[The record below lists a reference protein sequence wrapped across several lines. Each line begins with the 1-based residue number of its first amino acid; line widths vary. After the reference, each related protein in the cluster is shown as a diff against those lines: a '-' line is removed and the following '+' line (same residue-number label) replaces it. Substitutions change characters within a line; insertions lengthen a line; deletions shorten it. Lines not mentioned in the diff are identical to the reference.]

1 MIGRQRRYDTK
12 GSACHAA
19 GLYKY
24 NCVSSDKGHS
34 LDSGFHS
41 ASAPLVFI
49 KPVGFSTADS
59 LRLMQAAQRLDE
71 TVRWRLAPA
80 GVQAD
85 VYLAHRASVVY
96 GPVTTPS
103 PLQPLEPDIPSKQAY
118 NSTSVDS
125 INGAYEH
132 SRLRLDSKG
141 MYRSQPVCLLGA
153 QLGALA
159 LEGRHHLPALQFPGA
174 LEELRVGLQ
183 QIANDLF
190 ILRAMYALGRCAWL
204 ERARWK
210 THRLHVIDGSLL
222 IAAIETKH
230 WRVHLLNNV
239 PVELIEAGNV
249 ILAPQSSIFGAPGF
263 TTLPLEQALWEFAK
277 RCPEPLLA
285 QVLPSVYLRKQLTH
299 RRHNELSKREL
310 GDHCVAI
317 LGALDTQS
325 RTAQELQDGLRLSRP
340 ALLRALACLALTRS
354 IRTEQKSMGLRH
366 WLRWLPARVHQ
377 QVFGPSSLQ

>member
-1 MIGRQRRYDTK
+1 
-12 GSACHAA
+12 
-19 GLYKY
+19 
-24 NCVSSDKGHS
+24 

-96 GPVTTPS
+96 GPVTTPI
-103 PLQPLEPDIPSKQAY
+103 PLQPLAPDYGSPQAY
-118 NSTSVDS
+118 HSTAAES
-125 INGAYEH
+125 ISGAYEH

-141 MYRSQPVCLLGA
+141 MYKNQPVCLLGIA
-153 QLGALA
+153 GAA
-159 LEGRHHLPALQFPGA
+159 GGNDGMPRLPGLQFPGA
-174 LEELRVGLQ
+174 LEELRIGLQ

-190 ILRAMYALGRCAWL
+190 ILRVMYALGRCAWL
-204 ERARWK
+204 ERSRWK
-210 THRLHVIDGSLL
+210 THRLHVLDGSQL
-222 IAAIETKH
+222 IAAVEAKH

-263 TTLPLEQALWEFAK
+263 STLPMEQALWEFAK
-277 RCPEPLLA
+277 RCPEPLLS
-285 QVLPSVYLRKQLTH
+285 QVLPSVYLRERLTH
-299 RRHNELSKREL
+299 RRHSELSKREL

-325 RTAQELQDGLRLSRP
+325 RTAQELQEGLRLSRP

-354 IRTEQKSMGLRH
+354 IRTERRAKGLHH
-366 WLRWLPARVHQ
+366 WLRWLPDRLRQ
-377 QVFGPSSLQ
+377 RVFGPSTLY

>member
-1 MIGRQRRYDTK
+1 LNRIVWAKQGQ
-12 GSACHAA
+12 
-19 GLYKY
+19 
-24 NCVSSDKGHS
+24 S
-34 LDSGFHS
+34 LDLGFHS
-41 ASAPLVFI
+41 AAAPLVFI

-96 GPVTTPS
+96 GPVTTPA
-103 PLQPLEPDIPSKQAY
+103 PLQSLQSGAPGKPRY
-118 NSTSVDS
+118 NSTSAES
-125 INGAYEH
+125 ISGAYTH

-141 MYRSQPVCLLGA
+141 MYKSQPVCLLGSVQPPA
-153 QLGALA
+153 GD
-159 LEGRHHLPALQFPGA
+159 GIHRLPALIFPAA
-174 LEELRVGLQ
+174 LEELRTGLQ

-190 ILRAMYALGRCAWL
+190 ILRVMYALGRCAWL

-210 THRLHVIDGSLL
+210 THRLHVVDGAQL
-222 IAAIETKH
+222 IAAIEAKH

-239 PVELIEAGNV
+239 PVELIEAGSV
-249 ILAPQSSIFGAPGF
+249 ILAPQSSMFGAPGF
-263 TTLPLEQALWEFAK
+263 ATLPMEQALWEFAK
-277 RCPEPLLA
+277 RCPEPLLS
-285 QVLPSVYLRKQLTH
+285 QVLPAIYLRDRLTH
-299 RRHNELSKREL
+299 RRHTELSKREL

-354 IRTEQKSMGLRH
+354 IRAERKATGLHH
-366 WLRWLPARVHQ
+366 WLGWLPDRLRQ
-377 QVFGPSSLQ
+377 RVFGPSTLY

>member
-1 MIGRQRRYDTK
+1 
-12 GSACHAA
+12 
-19 GLYKY
+19 
-24 NCVSSDKGHS
+24 

-41 ASAPLVFI
+41 AAAPLVFI

-96 GPVTTPS
+96 GPVTAPT
-103 PLQPLEPDIPSKQAY
+103 PLQPLHPKPSDTQDY
-118 NSTSVDS
+118 NSTHAES
-125 INGAYEH
+125 ISGAYEH

-141 MYRSQPVCLLGA
+141 RYKNQPVCLLGA
-153 QLGALA
+153 PRETPAG
-159 LEGRHHLPALQFPGA
+159 EGVPRLPALQFPAA
-174 LEELRVGLQ
+174 LEDLRTGLQ

-190 ILRAMYALGRCAWL
+190 ILRVMYALGRCAWL

-210 THRLHVIDGSLL
+210 SHRLHVVDGSQL
-222 IAAIETKH
+222 IAAVEAKH
-230 WRVHLLNNV
+230 WRVHLLNDV
-239 PVELIEAGNV
+239 PVESIEAGSV
-249 ILAPQSSIFGAPGF
+249 VLAPQSSMFGAPGF
-263 TTLPLEQALWEFAK
+263 STLPMEQALWEFAK

-285 QVLPSVYLRKQLTH
+285 QVLPSIYLRERLTH
-299 RRHNELSKREL
+299 RRHSELSKREL

-325 RTAQELQDGLRLSRP
+325 RTAQDLQDGLRLSRP

-354 IRTEQKSMGLRH
+354 IRAERRTQGLRH
-366 WLRWLPARVHQ
+366 WLRWLPERMRQ
-377 QVFGPSSLQ
+377 RVFGPSTLY

>member
-1 MIGRQRRYDTK
+1 
-12 GSACHAA
+12 
-19 GLYKY
+19 
-24 NCVSSDKGHS
+24 

-96 GPVTTPS
+96 GPVPALSSGQS
-103 PLQPLEPDIPSKQAY
+103 PQAEAPSKQSY
-118 NSTSVDS
+118 SSTSAES
-125 INGAYEH
+125 MSGAYEH

-141 MYRSQPVCLLGA
+141 MYKSQPVCLLGA
-153 QLGALA
+153 QVEVPANDGTH
-159 LEGRHHLPALQFPGA
+159 RLPALQFPGA
-174 LEELRVGLQ
+174 LEELRSGLQ

-190 ILRAMYALGRCAWL
+190 ILRVMYALGRCAWL

-210 THRLHVIDGSLL
+210 THRLHVIDGPLL

-230 WRVHLLNNV
+230 WRVHLLDNV
-239 PVELIEAGNV
+239 PVELIEAGSV
-249 ILAPQSSIFGAPGF
+249 ILAPQSTVFGAPGF

-277 RCPEPLLA
+277 RCPEQLLS
-285 QVLPSVYLRKQLTH
+285 QVLPSIYLRQRLTH
-299 RRHNELSKREL
+299 RRHTELSKREL

-325 RTAQELQDGLRLSRP
+325 RTAQELQEGLRLSRP

-354 IRTEQKSMGLRH
+354 IRTEHTPKGLRH
-366 WLRWLPARVHQ
+366 WLRWLPTRMHQ

>member
-1 MIGRQRRYDTK
+1 
-12 GSACHAA
+12 
-19 GLYKY
+19 
-24 NCVSSDKGHS
+24 

-96 GPVTTPS
+96 GPVTAPI
-103 PLQPLEPDIPSKQAY
+103 PLQPLHSKTSGKPDY
-118 NSTSVDS
+118 NSTHAES

-153 QLGALA
+153 PVEMQADDGMH
-159 LEGRHHLPALQFPGA
+159 RLPALQFPGA
-174 LEELRVGLQ
+174 LEELRTGLQ
-183 QIANDLF
+183 HIANDLF
-190 ILRAMYALGRCAWL
+190 ILRVMYALGRCAWL
-204 ERARWK
+204 ERSRWK
-210 THRLHVIDGSLL
+210 SHRLHVLDGAQL
-222 IAAIETKH
+222 IAAVEAKH
-230 WRVHLLNNV
+230 WRVHLLNDV
-239 PVELIEAGNV
+239 PVELIEAGNIV
-249 ILAPQSSIFGAPGF
+249 LAPQSSMFGAPGF
-263 TTLPLEQALWEFAK
+263 TTLPMEQALWEFAK
-277 RCPEPLLA
+277 RCPEPLLV
-285 QVLPSVYLRKQLTH
+285 QVMPSIYLRERLTH
-299 RRHNELSKREL
+299 RRHSELSKREL

-317 LGALDTQS
+317 LSALDTQS
-325 RTAQELQDGLRLSRP
+325 RTAQELQEGLRLSRP

-354 IRTEQKSMGLRH
+354 IRTERRAKGLHH
-366 WLRWLPARVHQ
+366 WLRWLPDRLRLR
-377 QVFGPSSLQ
+377 VFGPSTLY

>member
-1 MIGRQRRYDTK
+1 
-12 GSACHAA
+12 
-19 GLYKY
+19 
-24 NCVSSDKGHS
+24 

-103 PLQPLEPDIPSKQAY
+103 PILPLESDPPSKQAY
-118 NSTSVDS
+118 KSTSAES
-125 INGAYEH
+125 MSGAYEH

-141 MYRSQPVCLLGA
+141 QYRGRPVCLLGA
-153 QLGALA
+153 QVEMPVDDGMH
-159 LEGRHHLPALQFPGA
+159 RLPALQFPGA
-174 LEELRVGLQ
+174 LEELRSGLQ

-190 ILRAMYALGRCAWL
+190 ELRVMYALGRCAWL

-222 IAAIETKH
+222 IAVIESKH
-230 WRVHLLNNV
+230 WRVHVLNNV
-239 PVELIEAGNV
+239 PVELIEAGSV
-249 ILAPQSSIFGAPGF
+249 LLAPQSTVFGAPGF
-263 TTLPLEQALWEFAK
+263 AALPLEQALWEFAK
-277 RCPEPLLA
+277 RCPEPLLS
-285 QVLPSVYLRKQLTH
+285 QVLPSIYLRERLTH
-299 RRHNELSKREL
+299 RRYNELSKREL
-310 GDHCVAI
+310 GDHCVAV
-317 LGALDTQS
+317 LAALDTQS
-325 RTAQELQDGLRLSRP
+325 RTAQELQDALRLSRP

-354 IRTEQKSMGLRH
+354 IRVEQKSEGMRH

-377 QVFGPSSLQ
+377 QVFGPSLLS

>member
-1 MIGRQRRYDTK
+1 M
-12 GSACHAA
+12 
-19 GLYKY
+19 
-24 NCVSSDKGHS
+24 
-34 LDSGFHS
+34 DSGFHS
-41 ASAPLVFI
+41 ASAPLVFV

-59 LRLMQAAQRLDE
+59 LRLMQAAQRLDD
-71 TVRWRLAPA
+71 TVRWRLAPT

-96 GPVTTPS
+96 GPVPPFAS
-103 PLQPLEPDIPSKQAY
+103 SQSEILGKHDFKI
-118 NSTSVDS
+118 TSAES
-125 INGAYEH
+125 MSGAYEH

-141 MYRSQPVCLLGA
+141 LYKSQPVCLLGA
-153 QLGALA
+153 LVETPVGD
-159 LEGRHHLPALQFPGA
+159 GMHRLPALQFPGA
-174 LEELRVGLQ
+174 LEELRIGLQ

-190 ILRAMYALGRCAWL
+190 ILRVMYALGRCAWL

-210 THRLHVIDGSLL
+210 THRLHVIDGPLL

-239 PVELIEAGNV
+239 PVELIEAGSV
-249 ILAPQSSIFGAPGF
+249 ILAPQSTVFGAPGF

-277 RCPEPLLA
+277 RCPEQLLS
-285 QVLPSVYLRKQLTH
+285 QVLPSIYLRQRLTH
-299 RRHNELSKREL
+299 RRHTELSKREL

-354 IRTEQKSMGLRH
+354 IRTEQKPMGLRH

>member
-1 MIGRQRRYDTK
+1 
-12 GSACHAA
+12 
-19 GLYKY
+19 
-24 NCVSSDKGHS
+24 

-96 GPVTTPS
+96 GPVTAPS
-103 PLQPLEPDIPSKQAY
+103 PLQALESSSPSKQPY
-118 NSTSVDS
+118 SSTSADS

-141 MYRSQPVCLLGA
+141 TYRKQPVCLLGA
-153 QLGALA
+153 QVASSAGDAMH
-159 LEGRHHLPALQFPGA
+159 RLPALQFPAA
-174 LEELRVGLQ
+174 LEELRLGLQ

-190 ILRAMYALGRCAWL
+190 ILRVMYALGRCAWL
-204 ERARWK
+204 ERTRWK
-210 THRLHVIDGSLL
+210 THRLHVVDGAQL

-239 PVELIEAGNV
+239 PVELIEAGSV
-249 ILAPQSSIFGAPGF
+249 LLAPQSTVFGAPGF

-285 QVLPSVYLRKQLTH
+285 QVLPSIYLRERLTH
-299 RRHNELSKREL
+299 RRHSELSKREL

-325 RTAQELQDGLRLSRP
+325 RTAQDLQDGLRLSRP

-354 IRTEQKSMGLRH
+354 IRTERNSKGLRH
-366 WLRWLPARVHQ
+366 WLRWLPTRMHQ